1 MKSEWSLYRELL
13 ARRDFTVYVFAYYLA
28 SFGSVMTLF
37 AIWAQ
42 IYQLHQN
49 AMALGVATILE
60 ILPGILIA
68 PYAGLLADRMS
79 KRTLLIAAFVLRG
92 LTVAGM
98 FFSTELWQLFVLVGL
113 HSTFGAFEQPPHRA
127 LLPLLVRPDQYVTM
141 NAFLATLNNF
151 LQIFKPALAGA
162 LVGALGYKMA
172 YAIDFWTYFLPAAAL
187 LLIRVKDVS
196 AERGEDGAPQP
207 GMWQEVRE
215 GVAYIRTE
223 PILVYIFI
231 FMMCFTLAMGMQGTL
246 TYVFVDQH
254 LASPD
259 EVSSVTGI
267 LFSALG
273 IGGLIGAFF
282 TPRLIRRMNMLWL
295 LFGSLAFD
303 GCLVVLF
310 SMSQTVWLAVSCFA
324 LFGIVNSVTQI
335 VQDTLIQTIVPEG
348 MRGRVYGAF
357 GPITGPIS
365 LLSISTGTSLST
377 VIGVRAM
384 FLIAGLM
391 EILTVLFCRLLP
403 MYQSVR
409 ASLQRVTF
417 R

>member
-1 MKSEWSLYRELL
+1 
-13 ARRDFTVYVFAYYLA
+13 
-28 SFGSVMTLF
+28 
-37 AIWAQ
+37 
-42 IYQLHQN
+42 
-49 AMALGVATILE
+49 
-60 ILPGILIA
+60 
-68 PYAGLLADRMS
+68 
-79 KRTLLIAAFVLRG
+79 
-92 LTVAGM
+92 
-98 FFSTELWQLFVLVGL
+98 
-113 HSTFGAFEQPPHRA
+113 
-127 LLPLLVRPDQYVTM
+127 
-141 NAFLATLNNF
+141 
-151 LQIFKPALAGA
+151 
-162 LVGALGYKMA
+162 
-172 YAIDFWTYFLPAAAL
+172 
-187 LLIRVKDVS
+187 
-196 AERGEDGAPQP
+196 
-207 GMWQEVRE
+207 MWQEVRE

-223 PILVYIFI
+223 PILVYIFL

-254 LASPD
+254 LASPA

-384 FLIAGLM
+384 FFIAGLM

-403 MYQSVR
+403 MYQGVR